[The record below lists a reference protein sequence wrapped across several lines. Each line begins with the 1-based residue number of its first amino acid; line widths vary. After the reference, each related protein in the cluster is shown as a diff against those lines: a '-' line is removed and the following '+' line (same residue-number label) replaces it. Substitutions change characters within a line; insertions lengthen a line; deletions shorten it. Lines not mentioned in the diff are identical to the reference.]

1 MEGPQF
7 ALPRTKTPET
17 APARRSAPGQD
28 RAARQDVRVR
38 EEGELE
44 HRQGAGLRRLEG
56 ERGVRDGPGARPG

>member
-44 HRQGAGLRRLEG
+44 HRQGANQS
-56 ERGVRDGPGARPG
+56 ARKKNDTLPKNV